1 MIYLDLD
8 PTPRPFG
15 APARFR
21 FVNGRVYG
29 TDPS

>member
-1 MIYLDLD
+1 MIYLD
-8 PTPRPFG
+8 PAPRLFG
-15 APARFR
+15 ALARFR